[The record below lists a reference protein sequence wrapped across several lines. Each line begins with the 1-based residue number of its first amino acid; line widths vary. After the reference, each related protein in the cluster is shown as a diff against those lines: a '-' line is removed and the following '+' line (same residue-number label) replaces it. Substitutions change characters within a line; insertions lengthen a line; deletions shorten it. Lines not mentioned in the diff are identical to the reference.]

1 MAEIENIASSE
12 SPNVT
17 INIFNSMRP
26 KQWIKNLFVLAP
38 LIFSKSLF
46 IYPLNLKAFIAFI
59 IFCTVSGCVYIINDV
74 VDKEEDKKHP
84 VKRFRPIASGILSTH
99 IASGTVVILLFI
111 SFISGY
117 RVDTYFSIILA
128 IYFFMN
134 FAYSTF
140 LKHVVL
146 LDVFVIA
153 LGFVLRV
160 VAGGT
165 AINVEISSW
174 LLLCTLLIAL
184 FLAICKRRHELVLL
198 EDEASSHRRI
208 LGEYSP
214 YFLDQLIAVVTA
226 STLVTYALYTMS
238 AEVSIKF
245 GNNNL
250 KYTIPFV
257 LYGIFRYLYL
267 VHRKDKGGSPTE
279 IMMSDVPMLVNVGLW
294 AVLVWIVLY
303 L

>member
-1 MAEIENIASSE
+1 MDVAATRNS
-12 SPNVT
+12 T
-17 INIFNSMRP
+17 IVINLIRSMRP

-38 LIFSKSLF
+38 IIFSKTLF
-46 IYPLNLKAFIAFI
+46 VYPLNVKAFMAFA
-59 IFCTVSGCVYIINDV
+59 IFCAVSGCIYLVNDIA
-74 VDKEEDKKHP
+74 DREEDQRHP
-84 VKRFRPIASGILSTH
+84 VKRLRPIASGATSPYFAAAVAAL
-99 IASGTVVILLFI
+99 LLFI

-117 RVDTYFSIILA
+117 HMGAYFFIIMA
-128 IYFFMN
+128 IYFLIN
-134 FAYSTF
+134 LVYSTF

-160 VAGGT
+160 VGGGV
-165 AINVEISSW
+165 AIDVELSSW

-184 FLAICKRRHELVLL
+184 FLAMCKRRHELVLL
-198 EDEASSHRRI
+198 EEEASTHRKI
-208 LGEYSP
+208 LEEYSP

-238 AEVSIKF
+238 EEVYIKF
-245 GNNNL
+245 GSNNL

-267 VHRKDKGGSPTE
+267 VHQKNKGGSPTE
-279 IMMSDVPMLVNVGLW
+279 IMMSDLPMLVNIGLWVLVVGL
-294 AVLVWIVLY
+294 VLY
-303 L
+303 V

>member
-1 MAEIENIASSE
+1 MEEIVSNKRTGIVAS
-12 SPNVT
+12 VL
-17 INIFNSMRP
+17 ISMRP
-26 KQWIKNLFVLAP
+26 KQWIKNLFIFAP

-46 IYPLNLKAFIAFI
+46 VYPLNIRAFGAFA
-59 IFCTVSGCVYIINDV
+59 IFSVVSGCVYIVNDIA
-74 VDKEEDKKHP
+74 DREEDRKHP
-84 VKRFRPIASGILSTH
+84 TKRLRPIASGVLSAYT
-99 IASGTVVILLFI
+99 GTGVVAVLLLI
-111 SFISGY
+111 SFSAGY
-117 RVDTYFSIILA
+117 VLGTDFLTVSALYFL
-128 IYFFMN
+128 MN
-134 FAYSTF
+134 LAYSAF

-160 VAGGT
+160 TGG
-165 AINVEISSW
+165 AVVINIFPSTW

-184 FLAICKRRHELVLL
+184 FLAMCKRRHELVLL
-198 EDEASSHRRI
+198 EDEALNHRKI

-238 AEVSIKF
+238 EEVHVEF

-267 VHRKDKGGSPTE
+267 VHQRSKGGSPTE
-279 IMMSDVPMLVNVGLW
+279 IMMGDVPMLVNIGLW
-294 AVLVWIVLY
+294 ALVVVMVLY

>member
-1 MAEIENIASSE
+1 MDIAATRNS
-12 SPNVT
+12 T
-17 INIFNSMRP
+17 IVINLIRSMRP

-38 LIFSKSLF
+38 LIFSKTLF
-46 IYPLNLKAFIAFI
+46 VYPLNVKAFMAFA
-59 IFCTVSGCVYIINDV
+59 IFCAVSGCIYLINDIA
-74 VDKEEDKKHP
+74 DREEDQRHP
-84 VKRFRPIASGILSTH
+84 VKRLRPIASGALSPYF
-99 IASGTVVILLFI
+99 AAAVAAILLLI

-117 RVDTYFSIILA
+117 RMGAYFFVSVA
-128 IYFFMN
+128 IYFLIN
-134 FAYSTF
+134 LVYSTF

-160 VAGGT
+160 ISGGVAI
-165 AINVEISSW
+165 AVELSSW

-184 FLAICKRRHELVLL
+184 FLALCKRRHELVLL
-198 EDEASSHRRI
+198 EEEAATHRKI
-208 LGEYSP
+208 LEEYSP

-238 AEVSIKF
+238 DEVYVKF
-245 GNNNL
+245 GSDNL

-267 VHRKDKGGSPTE
+267 VHQKNKGGSPTE
-279 IMMSDVPMLVNVGLW
+279 IMMSDLPMLVNIGLWVSAVGL
-294 AVLVWIVLY
+294 VLY